1 MTLQFKNIY
10 SIASNLANLVISEK
24 GSGYYIS
31 IDGIKKI
38 LKEDHLAHL
47 LLSKVKTTSEKI
59 KVLITTFFILNR
71 KSFDENTLEAFS
83 SNLYVAVIDLY
94 ESKEMITHECQDCYG
109 SGQNECHECDGHG
122 KVECSGCDGNK
133 HVDCDLCDGEGVE
146 TEEDDEGNDIEV
158 NCSNCNGSGQ
168 EDCRECGADG
178 EHTCGYCEG
187 YGEYTCQE
195 CDGEGNIDSNDEKY
209 NIRRSFNVMLGDYF
223 LKYDGEHFLVEDFNE
238 IEQNEELIPFNF
250 EIYVNYY
257 VDDDDVTDQE
267 RRLSVRMADDFVEV
281 VDVIKLES
289 FDRRIDF

>member
-10 SIASNLANLVISEK
+10 SIASNLANLVISEN
-24 GSGYYIS
+24 GSGHYIS

-178 EHTCGYCEG
+178 EHTCGYCDG

-195 CDGEGNIDSNDEKY
+195 CDGEGNIDLNS
-209 NIRRSFNVMLGDYF
+209 
-223 LKYDGEHFLVEDFNE
+223 GEF
-238 IEQNEELIPFNF
+238 I
-250 EIYVNYY
+250 
-257 VDDDDVTDQE
+257 
-267 RRLSVRMADDFVEV
+267 A
-281 VDVIKLES
+281 IK
-289 FDRRIDF
+289 

>member
-178 EHTCGYCEG
+178 EHTCGYCDG

-223 LKYDGEHFLVEDFNE
+223 LKYDGEYFLVEDFNE

>member
-1 MTLQFKNIY
+1 MTPQFKNIY

-24 GSGYYIS
+24 GSGHYIS

-209 NIRRSFNVMLGDYF
+209 NIRRSFNLMLGDYF

-281 VDVIKLES
+281 VDIIKLES